1 MRKNNNKGFTLLE
14 LLISIF
20 ILTTVIFIGY
30 SIINKSTTYIQNRK
44 NIHEGQLA
52 VNDINV
58 YLMDDLKCATSVS
71 ISLNEISIFADDTT
85 QGDTITNERLK
96 EEFEKYLE
104 YTKNDSSTD
113 IKFTYKYNI
122 DYKKDEN
129 DTKQIIYNVDII
141 KDNNN
146 YKYSISRK
154 VTNEVLI
161 TFITNK
167 ILTDEVL
174 SRDDKLPL
182 KIELESP
189 YEVTLGYTGKNN
201 YEFVEHQL
209 AIASR
214 LYDIIDNPGDS
225 GDSGDSGSPSNPG
238 DSNNYLWYCLE
249 MAKKSFEDAYNNILD
264 ENIKNNLINIIDPI
278 INMSKTNPL
287 DQNKYNEISEK
298 IKILNDNIEKLL
310 GSSEGCL
317 SDMDKYEVFEILK
330 KSKSYLDVA
339 QKTIEESPDGKFPYP
354 PDNSNMWH
362 NNGPVGN
369 LAGDNGLDKFIA
381 DLKNEVGN
389 AKSLLESKPQSI
401 KDKYKIQIDSLI
413 YMQGNDC
420 NTLSSYYKQI
430 RQILQQTIFDWNTKV
445 DSEYNREQYDKKL
458 YQCVN
463 DINRVIESIIHIQ
476 SELYKIVKE
485 LDDDAKTCKDKI
497 IECIDSYTIINNDLV
512 KLKGYLEQATY
523 KDEKIKIYED
533 IFGEHTHK

>member
-249 MAKKSFEDAYNNILD
+249 MAK
-264 ENIKNNLINIIDPI
+264 NL
-278 INMSKTNPL
+278 
-287 DQNKYNEISEK
+287 
-298 IKILNDNIEKLL
+298 
-310 GSSEGCL
+310 
-317 SDMDKYEVFEILK
+317 LK
-330 KSKSYLDVA
+330 MH
-339 QKTIEESPDGKFPYP
+339 I
-354 PDNSNMWH
+354 
-362 NNGPVGN
+362 
-369 LAGDNGLDKFIA
+369 
-381 DLKNEVGN
+381 
-389 AKSLLESKPQSI
+389 
-401 KDKYKIQIDSLI
+401 
-413 YMQGNDC
+413 
-420 NTLSSYYKQI
+420 
-430 RQILQQTIFDWNTKV
+430 TIF
-445 DSEYNREQYDKKL
+445 
-458 YQCVN
+458 
-463 DINRVIESIIHIQ
+463 
-476 SELYKIVKE
+476 
-485 LDDDAKTCKDKI
+485 
-497 IECIDSYTIINNDLV
+497 
-512 KLKGYLEQATY
+512 
-523 KDEKIKIYED
+523 
-533 IFGEHTHK
+533 